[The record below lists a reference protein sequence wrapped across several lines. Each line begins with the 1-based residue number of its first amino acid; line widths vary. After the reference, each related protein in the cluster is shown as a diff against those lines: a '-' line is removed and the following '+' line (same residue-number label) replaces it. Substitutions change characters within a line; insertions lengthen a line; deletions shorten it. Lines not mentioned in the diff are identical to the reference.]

1 MPDARLRQ
9 LLRSELCRRAGQNIC
24 LLEMVL
30 RLLCLL
36 VCGVL
41 PAATMLARAPS
52 TGCL

>member
-1 MPDARLRQ
+1 MPDARLMQ
-9 LLRSELCRRAGQNIC
+9 LLRSKLCRRAGQDIC
-24 LLEMVL
+24 LLDMML
-30 RLLCLL
+30 LLLCLL